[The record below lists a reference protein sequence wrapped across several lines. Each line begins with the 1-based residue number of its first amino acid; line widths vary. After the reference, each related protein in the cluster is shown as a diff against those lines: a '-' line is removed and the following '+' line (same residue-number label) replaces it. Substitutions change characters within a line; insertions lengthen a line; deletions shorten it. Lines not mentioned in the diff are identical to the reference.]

1 MSTPVK
7 QHEAEQAPSA
17 FTAIPSTPKRPL
29 TLPPAALHQ
38 DQRLAA
44 IAVQIWW
51 RRHQA
56 VNKAAA
62 AMLLQRPPLQQ
73 AAQVLALQSSAGFED
88 VLTKIQNKE
97 LISSIVNL
105 LAVVSGP
112 EFSAPPMSPRGAR
125 GSPWSL
131 EAAQQ
136 QQARKFLTAIMIKH
150 HPEEVIVSS
159 SSDDDDSNDNTV
171 SLGDLEA
178 RLLCVAAN
186 LALVSAVGLIQALD
200 ELEEQQQQ
208 QQSGG
213 ALGVFRLRLNTFNFA
228 RTFMN
233 ASLQVL
239 QARQARG
246 MAASFLASYGEAY
259 AYLRDAERSQEDVL
273 IAAARQSLD
282 KVRMGIMQ
290 VLGREATEKHCR
302 SVEEALELEEP
313 FVVLM
318 PGEIK
323 VMLPPVRARTPR
335 PSSSSSSSSSAASPM
350 VEGAGDGAESRS
362 RTTTSSSSSSSSRF
376 SSPSSAFGQTT
387 EAGQLPAVPSSL
399 AALLRNEHLAHEIIL
414 NPDFKL
420 EEKKQALDSSAS
432 GSAEGALAAE
442 LDRVR
447 EAMEKVFW
455 DRLVMAMT
463 PAEQEGPEDFVS
475 GAVVQLRFGGPQ
487 GSLFAARVEGVNAEE
502 GTLDVVYLMDGVKE
516 RRPLG
521 DFRLKNDPLDYEPL
535 LALLEDVREK
545 LTELTPRRKDLAA
558 ELQAHLDTQL
568 LGQMARQGLLD
579 AVTIRGLLAFVVERL
594 VALQAPIRA
603 AETGAWFSGIEVQA
617 QEALRVGVGGQGGSG
632 KPTPAFVALLPR
644 VFQTIFERI
653 DETRRDIANA
663 HVQMLRPFLA
673 QHGVAYERQNFAERL
688 REGEVKLVHTQ
699 AWLHEVLASVDR
711 APQLPALAQGDAQ
724 AHRALLANALLCL
737 LRKPV
742 RLDNPVTAKLPE
754 TLFYDGRRLAA
765 LRDELDRLSLVA
777 VYSSLL
783 RQFLAIQGPSLPL
796 GQSNPV
802 GNILVALE
810 TRLHTVLQDDGA
822 VTLPHLVEEVVQSA
836 NQIYAAAG
844 TTMSTDQATTL
855 RGMLNNTA
863 SLENPLFNLLF
874 ARLADVLSL
883 YARGDAAG
891 ARELVGRF
899 GFRSFDAQLAATGDG
914 LRRVL
919 EHNLAVHGELYSRL
933 LQDAASALLLDA
945 QVGPANQQGGGG
957 ASSNSS
963 SSSSSSMQVFP

>member
-7 QHEAEQAPSA
+7 HPEAAQALSS

-29 TLPPAALHQ
+29 PLPPAALQQ
-38 DQRLAA
+38 DQRMAA
-44 IAVQIWW
+44 VIVQAWW
-51 RRHQA
+51 RRYQA
-56 VNKAAA
+56 VTKAAA
-62 AMLLQRPPLQQ
+62 VMLMQRPQLQQ

-88 VLTKIQNKE
+88 VLTKIQSKE
-97 LISSIVNL
+97 LINSIVGL
-105 LAVVSGP
+105 LAAVSGP
-112 EFSAPPMSPRGAR
+112 GFSAPLMSPRGAR
-125 GSPWSL
+125 GSPLSL

-159 SSDDDDSNDNTV
+159 DAEGGDDNSV

-178 RLLCVAAN
+178 RLLCAAAN
-186 LALVSAVGLIQALD
+186 LALVSAVGLIQAL
-200 ELEEQQQQ
+200 EGLEGLKEEEQQQQ
-208 QQSGG
+208 QQQAG
-213 ALGVFRLRLNTFNFA
+213 ALGVFRLRLNTFNLS

-233 ASLQVL
+233 TSLQVL
-239 QARQARG
+239 RARQARG
-246 MAASFLASYGEAY
+246 MAASFLSSYGEAY

-282 KVRMGIMQ
+282 KVRVGIMQ
-290 VLGREATEKHCR
+290 VLGRKATERHCR

-323 VMLPPVRARTPR
+323 VMLPPVRPRTPLPSSSSSSSTASPMGER
-335 PSSSSSSSSSAASPM
+335 SVGAESGGRSSSSSSSSS
-350 VEGAGDGAESRS
+350 RS
-362 RTTTSSSSSSSSRF
+362 
-376 SSPSSAFGQTT
+376 SSPSSAFTQAA

-420 EEKKQALDSSAS
+420 EVKKQALDSSAS

-442 LDRVR
+442 LGRVR

-463 PAEQEGPEDFVS
+463 PAEQEGPDDFVP

-487 GSLFAARVEGVNAEE
+487 GSLFAARVEAVNAEE
-502 GTLDVVYLMDGVKE
+502 GTLDVVYLMDGVRE

-521 DFRLKNDPLDYEPL
+521 DFRLKSDPLDFEPL

-568 LGQMARQGLLD
+568 LGQLARQGLLD
-579 AVTIRGLLAFVVERL
+579 AATIRGLLTFVVERL
-594 VALQAPIRA
+594 VALQAPLRA
-603 AETGAWFSGIEVQA
+603 AETGAWFSGIQMQA
-617 QEALRVGVGGQGGSG
+617 QAAMREGEGGQ
-632 KPTPAFVALLPR
+632 PTPAFVALLPR

-663 HVQMLRPFLA
+663 HVQMLRPFLV
-673 QHGVAYERQNFAERL
+673 QHGVAYERQKFAERL
-688 REGEVKLVHTQ
+688 REGEVKLIHIQ
-699 AWLHEVLASVDR
+699 AWLHEVLASAER
-711 APQLPALAQGDAQ
+711 ASQLPAVAQGDAQ
-724 AHRALLANALLCL
+724 THRALLADALMALI
-737 LRKPV
+737 RKPV
-742 RLDNPVTAKLPE
+742 RLDNPATAKLPE

-783 RQFLAIQGPSLPL
+783 RHFLAIQGPSLPL
-796 GQSNPV
+796 GQSSLV
-802 GNILVALE
+802 GSILVALE
-810 TRLHTVLQDDGA
+810 TRLYTVLQDDGA

-844 TTMSTDQATTL
+844 TTMSNEQAATL
-855 RGMLNNTA
+855 RGMLKNTA

-891 ARELVGRF
+891 ARELVERF

-933 LQDAASALLLDA
+933 LHDEASAMLVHA
-945 QVGPANQQGGGG
+945 AEGAVNQKGGGG

-963 SSSSSSMQVFP
+963 SMQISP